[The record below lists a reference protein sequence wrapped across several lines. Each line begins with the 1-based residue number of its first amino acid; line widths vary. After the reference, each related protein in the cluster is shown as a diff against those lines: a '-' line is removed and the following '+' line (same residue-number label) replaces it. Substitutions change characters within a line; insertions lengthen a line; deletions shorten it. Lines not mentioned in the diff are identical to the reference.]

1 MMQLKNIALSL
12 LVLLLM
18 PVESVF
24 AQADLKAQQENWIT
38 LAASMYDRRDFDGA
52 VTLLKSVIE
61 QAPDN
66 DAAYYYL
73 ALSSLGKGEAEAAEA
88 YLRQAVELDGG
99 NFWYRQR
106 LAALYAATSQP
117 ELAIDIYE
125 GLLKDFPKKSDL
137 YIKLVELYAAREDF
151 EKALS
156 TLDEIETVFGKSEST
171 AVYRFN
177 FLRGMGRAEEAFKS
191 LEEYNKEYS
200 SPYVL
205 TALADWQISMY
216 NDSTALGYYNEALD
230 IAPDYA
236 PALLGKAET
245 LRMTRKY
252 NDYFTVLE
260 KFVEDPLTPVEGKSD
275 YLTAVIQ
282 RTDPKFMR
290 SFLPQMDSVISKT
303 IQAHPS
309 DSTIMGLAGIWYYS
323 TDRRQEAGKWFAL
336 NADTYPESVSARASL
351 VEFLM
356 YAEMWDELSREGRKA
371 FDSFPQ
377 ECAFLEMASVG
388 DFNLGRY
395 EEVLEI
401 CDKVL
406 DVAPSDSSKTLRALS
421 TKGDIYHRLG
431 DSKKAYKA
439 YDKAL
444 KINPDYV
451 YVLNNYAYYLSE
463 EGRNLKKAYQMSKRT
478 VEADPDNATY
488 LDTFGWILFLQGKA
502 LEAKPFFKKA
512 MLYGGKESAVI
523 MDHYAE
529 VLYELKEY
537 DLAFVYW
544 NLARKKNVDGEV
556 PGLDE
561 KIAARKRDMKK

>member
-66 DAAYYYL
+66 DAAYYYM
-73 ALSSLGKGEAEAAEA
+73 ALSSLGKGDADAAEV

-151 EKALS
+151 EKALA

-216 NDSTALGYYNEALD
+216 NDSTALA
-230 IAPDYA
+230 
-236 PALLGKAET
+236 
-245 LRMTRKY
+245 
-252 NDYFTVLE
+252 
-260 KFVEDPLTPVEGKSD
+260 
-275 YLTAVIQ
+275 
-282 RTDPKFMR
+282 
-290 SFLPQMDSVISKT
+290 
-303 IQAHPS
+303 
-309 DSTIMGLAGIWYYS
+309 
-323 TDRRQEAGKWFAL
+323 
-336 NADTYPESVSARASL
+336 
-351 VEFLM
+351 
-356 YAEMWDELSREGRKA
+356 
-371 FDSFPQ
+371 
-377 ECAFLEMASVG
+377 
-388 DFNLGRY
+388 
-395 EEVLEI
+395 
-401 CDKVL
+401 
-406 DVAPSDSSKTLRALS
+406 
-421 TKGDIYHRLG
+421 
-431 DSKKAYKA
+431 
-439 YDKAL
+439 
-444 KINPDYV
+444 
-451 YVLNNYAYYLSE
+451 
-463 EGRNLKKAYQMSKRT
+463 
-478 VEADPDNATY
+478 
-488 LDTFGWILFLQGKA
+488 
-502 LEAKPFFKKA
+502 
-512 MLYGGKESAVI
+512 
-523 MDHYAE
+523 
-529 VLYELKEY
+529 
-537 DLAFVYW
+537 
-544 NLARKKNVDGEV
+544 
-556 PGLDE
+556 
-561 KIAARKRDMKK
+561 